1 MERKGNKRNSKEKV
15 VNEPKKRKQRHDE
28 PCRYGNSQ
36 SSSGQKSGGSMM
48 QSEDEE
54 EGEEKNVGLPT
65 NHGRGR
71 KINRPSLLTQLQS
84 ILRKYPNDA
93 QILRE
98 MIQNAEDAGA
108 KIMKI
113 FYDNRFITP
122 KGSNEIKHYFK
133 SPGILIY
140 NDACFKQ
147 EDWEGIITIYNSV
160 KEKEPLKVGKFGLGF
175 KSVFHM
181 TDNPV
186 IISGDTLLIID
197 PLSPTETWS
206 VSLKDLNKFYQPE
219 QTLACL
225 YNRFG
230 FDETALER
238 GNFEG
243 TLFWIPLRLKRSDLK
258 PTATPYSEEEINGFL
273 KSFITEA
280 RYDLLFLRNLEKV
293 EVGNNRSKDPYFKIE
308 MRGKQQVQ
316 LKKTREKFRTDLLEL
331 GSKHPDSDVISK
343 YEVILKTTNTEDNF
357 VMVNWLT
364 GRKNFPEN
372 IGAILNDSNNKELQ
386 YSPYTGVAYCTFSET
401 KEKHQGH
408 IFCFLP
414 VPMTSKSLTGLPVHV
429 NGFFDLDDNRRSI
442 KMPAANNE
450 SFKSDKSFIW
460 NAEMI
465 GELLPKPYHTLVL
478 FLRDICIKNNNKSE
492 SILDVYESIPD
503 PQKVE
508 SNWKSLAEKLYKT
521 IMKENIFFTKQEN
534 GKWVKKEES
543 LFAIFENNSDEGV
556 LHEVETLL
564 VDIGENLVKVP
575 SHVERILEHINCSP
589 VPISPGLIRQK
600 LKVNHKEWCKYSPGR
615 KQSLLSFILED
626 GNYDDLADIKLLPLY
641 HDEFKPFSVS
651 ENEIFVIE
659 EDPSSLYPGLEK
671 KFISKSKVAA
681 KVWDAVSNLAKIEKF
696 QLRLVT
702 NRNFPKL
709 LKETININCTK
720 NEQGSYVPEHKSFL
734 GCTWIERVWRYI
746 ISKRYLDLHQFHSV
760 PIIPI
765 KQINE
770 SHGEHSKKKRKRCKD
785 MSKTHT
791 IEFLTLEGK
800 YMFSKFNSIEL
811 TKPLKKVMQLLGTR
825 VISTKETIHF
835 EIKAVTEMYIKQ
847 PTPLNVISSISNAS
861 LGGNVQEIAETINA
875 ECTDEERTE
884 LAQYLEKHRHIIDKA
899 SFHIFQL
906 LKIFKQYDNKNAKE
920 MVCLKEN
927 SQIHSKCSL
936 MKGFQYPSKYLTTDN
951 SALAEYL
958 GGSNITEKDCISNI
972 LKYMK
977 QGCKVYGQNEKL
989 KIMSHLRY
997 KTDMLLA
1004 VLKKAVEVDFMPSSD
1019 GKYYKTED
1027 LFNPESVILTKL
1039 FQSQKGIFPTS
1050 AFLVTNN
1057 FNESFLRQLGIKNEK
1072 HVSSNNLVAIAE
1084 AIDQN
1089 KKDISQAKALVSFLE
1104 KYPSMLTEEALHTI
1118 KNLKWFPSSKRRDSY
1133 PSKLAWFQEYTLCA
1147 PKVVKHIKYK
1157 YLCGSVV
1164 PLAEF
1169 EKSFKPIADFYDWNS
1184 PPSVNIVL
1192 HHYQNVIRSYHWR
1205 ENLKYITIAKQVFE
1219 FFDEEM
1225 HKNKIDD
1232 VTIRKLKCMNS
1243 VPTKDHGFKPVMQ
1256 TVIETGSFISY
1267 NMEPYLYEV
1276 SNDVSDFSNLLKT
1289 LGVKERVDFI
1299 ILKSIL
1305 HQLQD
1310 KYKSTKV
1317 SNSQD
1322 VKKDLKMAVNVLSSI
1337 VEMQIKKKELLDVL
1351 IPVCSFD
1358 RDNLQFKTLKECTYG
1373 IENNKDAFVGH
1384 EKNSGRKM
1392 VFVHPDV
1399 NHIAKKLGV
1408 ASTKKRFML
1417 SQNIKAL
1424 PWGQRESLTTR
1435 ISNLLSEYN
1444 DGFAV
1449 PKELIQNADDAGATR
1464 VCFFYDER
1472 ENRYDK
1478 DKLLDPGMAQCQ
1490 GQALWVYNN
1499 AMFRDKDFENLIQL
1513 GGRTKLQESGT
1524 IGKFGLGFCSVYNL
1538 TDVPSLISRNMFGVL
1553 DPHLHHLGEATQDK
1567 EPGIL
1572 IELNK
1577 DLIST
1582 LPDQFQPYENVFG
1595 FKTDCC
1601 DQPYKGTLF
1610 RLPLRT
1616 RHQASSEHQKIKR
1629 IEYTKNEMMILLEKF
1644 RMAVANLLLFTSN
1657 VREVLVYHLI
1667 GRSKD
1672 PDRDK
1677 KLLFKSWKS
1686 QLNRKDL
1693 RTNLLKTVAEKM
1705 HHDQLS
1711 DLNLEM
1717 EVCDIGIEVYDSA
1730 KVLAKD
1736 FPDLLDNFKPSK
1748 ASQSFSFAY
1757 GIGNHSVG
1765 LARKLEKEGAL
1776 PIGAVALPLERKGN
1790 ELIKYTRFNNLPKG
1804 FYTNG
1809 RIFCFLPLPLPLSTE
1824 LPLHING
1831 CFMVEQNRK
1840 SIICPNTEDKSNANS
1855 EWNQN
1860 MLSDVILSAFMKILS
1875 SLASLRDHR
1884 ITDAHYW
1891 TLWPQT
1897 TKNTMQDTS
1906 IACLIY
1912 AFYREI
1918 LQTAIPV
1925 FYRKES
1931 RHTIFVRSFNNATF
1945 LDPKFRNSGENGQ
1958 IAFDCLVA
1966 FYDGS
1971 SVVMDMPISVYKNL
1985 KAAACDDTSLVEK
1998 RIISKEYFFCRF
2010 FFPNL
2015 DHWVL
2020 KTTLTREQRDSL
2032 VIEAMT
2038 DPTLHNLVIAYNCI
2052 PVMSSEILLRP
2063 KDLVW
2068 QEGPLKS
2075 MFDITDKRF
2084 PKSTFTHLKKSLEEM
2099 GMMVSYISSSILLE
2113 RVDTVQRM
2121 QRKHAKKRSKAIL
2134 RYLNENVDRHQD
2146 VTNELKQKPFLPVMS
2161 KPVDWLLPWK
2171 GYKKEKKLLPPAK
2184 LFSPFDKYVIGSVG
2198 CFADIKGRS
2207 SLSEERMHQI
2217 GIRSVELVDI
2227 IEQIN
2232 ILGKN
2237 NILSSNGLELTCKLL
2252 YSKLDGFIAN
2262 LTNISSANL
2271 NIRSWKHM
2279 RILNVGTEMI
2289 EPRRIAMHLT
2299 GKCHPYLY
2307 EMDEK
2312 MKLYTNVWRIL
2323 EISDYFTK
2331 DDLVCAL
2338 QEHSQTKG
2346 LTQMQDEITFSVVNL
2361 LSNLCEL
2368 LAKDNICLS
2377 EEEKMN
2383 IKIPDMNCVMRSI
2396 SDICYDEC
2404 DFEDDEDDV
2413 YVVHGRITRCIIEQL
2428 GIRPRRQIYLFRHA
2442 DEIPFGQTERLVTRL
2457 CGLLK
2462 DYPRDHSVLNEL
2474 LQNADDAGATEI
2486 HFVYDLRH
2494 LGTKKTF
2501 GAHWKPLQGPALC
2514 VYNNASFSENDLK
2527 GIKNLGEGSK
2537 SNDATKTGQFGVGF
2551 NAVYHLTDVP
2561 SFLTLGPS
2569 TPKGGAFC
2577 VFDPHCWYVP
2587 RARLD
2592 APGMKLH
2599 PKKLKEKYNDI
2610 YQGYLQDLLPAD
2622 IGTWFRFPLR
2632 RTNPECPSKISR
2644 NIILKSDMNV
2654 LLNKMKVVMKKTL
2667 LFLSNISKISI
2678 SCIQEDEM
2686 QLSQTYSV
2694 SSKLNTSDQQNYDN
2708 FMSHIIYESGLLKSK
2723 AEKINDIEFQEVNY
2737 TNIVEDNQGNSETWL
2752 VVQTF
2757 GFSDNATIPDV
2768 VIEAA
2773 AGEEFNFLP
2782 RGGTAMKVA
2791 HNYTKFLTTETIVVK
2806 EQEKSGEAFCFL
2818 PLPIATGLPCHING
2832 HFSVYSHRNE
2842 IFGGKH
2848 IDDIRFVWN
2857 KLILHQTIAH
2867 SYASCLDYMRRT
2879 LIIDDINEES
2889 LNSLQIY
2896 FNMFPNFD
2904 ELKSSMWQDLAL
2916 EVYRSIYSRELKLFP
2931 ICPEFHQFAGNVFK
2945 EAENYVP
2952 VNFQGRILKWASL
2965 HCREQFYPLFFDDL
2979 QSYYNH
2985 AFENKEGEYRN
2996 KQDEYTYVTSP
3007 QKKEHLQ
3014 IEKQL
3019 LRQLLIELGIKLT
3032 CTPLWIY
3039 HNIAKAI
3046 YSNYNGDG
3054 VCLKLS
3060 HSNIKIQKI
3069 SPSLVVDF
3077 MKSWDTSSID
3087 KCVVDVV
3094 NVPLQETVFKSLKI
3108 FTCILKF
3115 CLMDP
3120 EVDINFAQFPF
3131 LVDNNED
3138 LVELSPRIILS
3149 KFCSLLTSSNKRFIH
3164 ESLVPELNKFQYLFQ
3179 SLDLPEFCSLVSETL
3194 DENRFQSGQPII
3206 WEIYQNELPNSK
3218 WISKFWEY
3226 LDTLSR
3232 PFIGLDKWC
3241 LFPAYMGQRKHKLL
3255 PFDLSYT
3262 ILNIHRTDSIH
3273 FISVHDVLKKLS
3285 LPKPS
3290 RFNIKSTHLSNYV
3303 SSTAQPGKLSECLV
3317 YHKEIISNH
3326 SLLVNECDELLSFF
3340 NNKINFQQWNQ
3351 MKSLKL
3357 FTTINDKIVT
3367 LNGRSR
3373 VLVIKAEN
3381 SSIVLDGLDEWADA
3395 TRTTLIR
3402 HHANHEKM
3410 YEALNVKICISEV
3423 DEHELLEFYI
3433 AYILPEFQYLPQR
3446 FHFLH
3451 LEFVRDKLLS
3461 SNNSNLKEQLA
3472 TLKFIPM
3479 KHVSDLKKA
3488 SDFYNPRNIVFKTL
3502 CNETQL
3508 TPYPYNQTIWK
3519 EFMISAGMIQ
3529 DVSKEQFIKF
3539 AKQIQSQ
3546 GPGQISFRQS
3556 KVLTKHLFGQSNLK
3570 NDLEFLEQM
3579 REICFIMPYIV
3590 EDTYADIFPQIST
3603 TNLVAFTASISE
3615 EQFELAWTTDSILPS
3630 YAVPEDQF
3638 LFEKLN
3644 IKRNPTEN
3652 NFARHLEQVC
3662 QSLQKAK
3669 IDDVDFVE
3677 RFMNSLYGYLVTLKE
3692 RDNFIKRI
3700 SSIPLVYVIKH
3711 NAFLEAKNMV
3721 LKEPE
3726 TCEIKPYL
3734 LVGSEQYGK
3743 FNDLFRKLGATDEVT
3758 LDHYFRVLSVV
3769 KAVVKE
3775 NVLVCEEFEVTEK
3788 AVRGMLTLLQF
3799 KLKPHNITV
3808 NEPVLYLLSEHDRLE
3823 PSSMLIYGDSYS
3835 LQNRLKDQQTIE
3847 LMKTMDTFTED
3858 MFDVDKCFE
3867 LLPSNIRP
3875 RYLSKIVK
3883 EVLTTMCNRVKCE
3896 ISSVLESFIGSK
3908 LFIHSMVR
3916 LAKTKM
3922 KREKLQNKLVED
3934 LISRFKSLRFC
3945 ALESVTTVLAYN
3957 ECHIEG
3963 SMENKPLF
3971 YDERENIV
3979 LISASDLDVL
3989 KWIAKYSHLLSEV
4002 IHNLCFDKVDSKHIQ
4017 TVLLNYNATAI
4028 EMMNLL
4034 DELGA
4039 VQIDYVPVDSSWI
4052 PTPGTPVPRECLAFL
4067 IHGISSFQ
4075 PGDYAVFEVFDNR
4088 FNDHET
4094 QEKVAVYIYVKI
4106 IRCLSTEPEGFPEYE
4121 IDIGDG
4127 QSKKVR
4133 SYDLYKLERPKSD
4146 SDSQTSSPTNS
4157 DTEPQTSCL
4166 AVYTGEQSNDY
4177 TSKATELNLEDV
4189 LQEIE
4194 ETLIDA
4200 WRLGYEIFRK
4210 VYKRLILRWHP
4221 DKHGNSK
4228 FSNEIA
4234 KHIISFAKLIQS
4246 GKIDPDNFPSY
4257 KERNKSRQSDRQN
4270 YRRQWNKYKGR
4281 PRSGNFN
4288 QQNEY
4293 WFDPDD
4299 FARRARREHS
4309 SSNRNYEE
4317 NVYNPDPRPYDGE
4330 IWFKQAQNDIAT
4342 ADALMGVATS
4352 QSFNWICVTS
4362 HQAAEKAIKAVQI
4375 SKDDKKFK
4383 KHHSLITEVSMSNPT
4398 LQKAAED
4405 LERLV
4410 GDYTRMRYPRPAYF
4424 PKTPSDLYSNSDAK
4438 EALKLAKIII
4448 KTVKEIMK
4456 FK

>member
-1 MERKGNKRNSKEKV
+1 MERKGNKRNSKEKD

-54 EGEEKNVGLPT
+54 EEEEKNFGLPT

-186 IISGDTLLIID
+186 IISGETLLIID

-206 VSLKDLNKFYQPE
+206 VSLQDLNKFYQPE

-316 LKKTREKFRTDLLEL
+316 LEKTREKFRTDLLEL
-331 GSKHPDSDVISK
+331 GSKHPDSDIISK
-343 YEVILKTTNTEDNF
+343 YEVILKTTNTEDHF
-357 VMVNWLT
+357 VVVNLLT
-364 GRKNFPEN
+364 GRKNFPGN
-372 IGAILNDSNNKELQ
+372 IRAILNDCNNKELQ
-386 YSPYTGVAYCTFSET
+386 YSPYTGVAYCTFSAT

-414 VPMTSKSLTGLPVHV
+414 LPMTSKSLTGLPVHV

-442 KMPAANNE
+442 KMPASNNE
-450 SFKSDKSFIW
+450 SLKSDTSLIW

-465 GELLPKPYHTLVL
+465 GELLPNPYYTLVL

-503 PQKVE
+503 PLKVE
-508 SNWKSLAEKLYKT
+508 SNWRSLAEKLYKT

-534 GKWVKKEES
+534 GKWVKQCDS
-543 LFAIFENNSDEGV
+543 LFAVFENNSDKGV
-556 LHEVETLL
+556 LHEVETFLL
-564 VDIGENLVKVP
+564 DIGTNLVKIP
-575 SHVERILEHINCSP
+575 RRVERILEYIHRSP
-589 VPISPGLIRQK
+589 SSISPRLIRQK
-600 LKVNHKEWCKYSPGR
+600 LKVNHKVWSKYSPGR

-626 GNYDDLADIKLLPLY
+626 GNYDDLADVKLLPLY
-641 HDEFKPFSVS
+641 HGEFKPFSVS
-651 ENEIFVIE
+651 ENEVFVIE
-659 EDPSSLYPGLEK
+659 EDPSILYHGLENR
-671 KFISKSKVAA
+671 FISKSKVID
-681 KVWDAVSNLAKIEKF
+681 KVWDAVSNLAKKEKF

-702 NRNFPKL
+702 NQHFPIL

-720 NEQGSYVPEHKSFL
+720 NEQGSYVPECESLF
-734 GCTWIERVWRYI
+734 GCTWIERVWQSIFSR
-746 ISKRYLDLHQFHSV
+746 RYLDLYQFHSV

-770 SHGEHSKKKRKRCKD
+770 CHGEHSKKKRKRYKD

-825 VISTKETIHF
+825 VISQKETIHF
-835 EIKAVTEMYIKQ
+835 KMKAVTEMYIKQ
-847 PTPLNVISSISNAS
+847 PTPLNVISSFSNAS
-861 LGGNVQEIAETINA
+861 LGENVQEIAETINA

-884 LAQYLEKHRHIIDKA
+884 IAQYLEKHRHTIDKT

-906 LKIFKQYDNKNAKE
+906 LKIFKQDDNKNAKE

-936 MKGFQYPSKYLTTDN
+936 SKGFQYPRKYLTTDN

-972 LKYMK
+972 LEYMK
-977 QGCKVYGQNEKL
+977 QGCKMYSQNEKL
-989 KIMSHLRY
+989 KMMSHLRY
-997 KTDMLLA
+997 KSDMLLA
-1004 VLKKAVEVDFMPSSD
+1004 VLKKAVEVDFIPSSD

-1039 FQSQKGIFPTS
+1039 FQSQKGIFPNS
-1050 AFLVTNN
+1050 DFLVTNN
-1057 FNESFLRQLGIKNEK
+1057 FNESFLPQLGIKNEK

-1084 AIDQN
+1084 AINQN
-1089 KKDISQAKALVSFLE
+1089 TKDNFSQAKALVSFLE
-1104 KYPSMLTEEALHTI
+1104 KYPSIITEEALRTM
-1118 KNLKWFPSSKRRDSY
+1118 KNLKWFPCSKRRDSY
-1133 PSKLAWFQEYTLCA
+1133 PSRLAWFQENALCA
-1147 PKVVKHIKYK
+1147 PKEVKHIKYK

-1169 EKSFKPIADFYDWNS
+1169 EKSFKPIAEFYDWNS

-1192 HHYQNVIRSYHWR
+1192 HHYQNVIGSYHWR
-1205 ENLKYITIAKQVFE
+1205 ENLQYIMIAKQVFE
-1219 FFDEEM
+1219 FFEEEM
-1225 HKNKIDD
+1225 HKKRIDD
-1232 VTIRKLKCMNS
+1232 VTIRNLKRMNS
-1243 VPTKDHGFKPVMQ
+1243 VPTKYHGFKPVMQ

-1276 SNDVSDFSNLLKT
+1276 SNDVLDCSNLLKT
-1289 LGVKERVDFI
+1289 LGVKEKVDFI
-1299 ILKSIL
+1299 LLKSIL
-1305 HQLQD
+1305 QRLQD

-1337 VEMQIKKKELLDVL
+1337 VEMQIKKKDLLDVL

-1358 RDNLQFKTLKECTYG
+1358 RDNLQFKTVNECTYG
-1373 IENNKDAFVGH
+1373 VENNKDTLVGH
-1384 EKNSGRKM
+1384 EKKFGRKM

-1399 NHIAKKLGV
+1399 NHIAQKLGV
-1408 ASTKKRFML
+1408 VSTKKRFML
-1417 SQNIKAL
+1417 TQNIIAL
-1424 PWGQRESLTTR
+1424 SWGQRESLTTR
-1435 ISNLLSEYN
+1435 IFNLLSEYN

-1464 VCFFYDER
+1464 VCFLYDER
-1472 ENRYDK
+1472 ENMYDK
-1478 DKLLDPGMAQCQ
+1478 DKLLDPGMAECQ

-1553 DPHLHHLGEATQDK
+1553 DPHLHHLGEATDDK

-1577 DLIST
+1577 DFIST

-1657 VREVLVYHLI
+1657 VREVLVYHLN

-1686 QLNRKDL
+1686 QSNRKVL

-1705 HHDQLS
+1705 QHDQLS

-1736 FPDLLDNFKPSK
+1736 FPKLLDNFKPSK
-1748 ASQSFSFAY
+1748 ASQSFAFTY

-1776 PIGAVALPLERKGN
+1776 PIGAVALPVERKGH
-1790 ELIKYTRFNNLPKG
+1790 ELIKYTKINNLPKG

-1860 MLSDVILSAFMKILS
+1860 MLSDVILSAYMKILS
-1875 SLASLRDHR
+1875 SLASLEDHK

-1897 TKNTMQDTS
+1897 TKNAMQD
-1906 IACLIY
+1906 IACLIN

-1918 LQTAIPV
+1918 LQTDIPI

-1931 RHTIFVRSFNNATF
+1931 RHMKFVSSFNNAKF
-1945 LDPKFRNSGENGQ
+1945 LDPQFRNSGKIGQ
-1958 IAFDCLVA
+1958 TAFDCLIA

-1971 SVVMDMPISVYKNL
+1971 SVVMDLPIGIYKNL
-1985 KAAACDDTSLVEK
+1985 KAATCDDTSLVEK
-1998 RIISKEYFFCRF
+1998 RIILKKTFFSRF

-2015 DHWVL
+2015 DHLVM
-2020 KTTLTREQRDSL
+2020 KTTLTKEQRDSL
-2032 VIEAMT
+2032 VIEAIK
-2038 DPTLHNLVIAYNCI
+2038 DPSLNDLVIDYKCI
-2052 PVMSSEILLRP
+2052 PVMMSETLLQP

-2068 QEGPLKS
+2068 QDGPLKS
-2075 MFDITDKRF
+2075 MFEIKDKRF
-2084 PKSTFTHLKKSLEEM
+2084 PKSTFAHLKKTLDEM
-2099 GMMVSYISSSILLE
+2099 GMMVSYISSPILLE
-2113 RVDTVQRM
+2113 RVDTVQTM
-2121 QRKHAKKRSKAIL
+2121 QRKHALKRSKAIL
-2134 RYLNENVDRHQD
+2134 RYLNDNVDRHQD
-2146 VTNELKQKPFLPVMS
+2146 VINDFKQKPFLPVMS
-2161 KPVDWLLPWK
+2161 KPVHWLLPWK
-2171 GYKKEKKLLPPAK
+2171 GYQKEKKLLPPEK
-2184 LFSPFDKYVIGSVG
+2184 LFSPFDKHVIGSVG
-2198 CFADIKGRS
+2198 CIADIEGQSISK
-2207 SLSEERMHQI
+2207 ERMYQL
-2217 GIRSVELVDI
+2217 GIRSVKKEDI
-2227 IEQIN
+2227 IEQID
-2232 ILGKN
+2232 ILGKSN
-2237 NILSSNGLELTCKLL
+2237 VSSSNGLDIYVLYGLL
-2252 YSKLDGFIAN
+2252 DRFIADHSN
-2262 LTNISSANL
+2262 TSYDNIDL
-2271 NIRSWKHM
+2271 NSWKQM
-2279 RILNVGTEMI
+2279 KILKVGTEMI
-2289 EPRRIAMHLT
+2289 EPRRIAMNLT
-2299 GKCHPYLY
+2299 VRCHPYLY
-2307 EMDEK
+2307 EMEES
-2312 MKLYTNVWRIL
+2312 MKTFTKVWQLL
-2323 EISDYFTK
+2323 EIQDHFNK
-2331 DDLVCAL
+2331 FNFIRAL
-2338 QEHSQTKG
+2338 KEHSQMIG
-2346 LTQMQDEITFSVVNL
+2346 LNQMDGERTISVVNL
-2361 LSNLCEL
+2361 LSNLCDL
-2368 LAKDNICLS
+2368 LECDKIYLS
-2377 EEEKMN
+2377 EKEKRI
-2383 IKIPDMNCVMRSI
+2383 IKVPDNNCFMRSI
-2396 SDICYDEC
+2396 SDICYDDG
-2404 DFEDDEDDV
+2404 DFQYDEDDV
-2413 YVVHGRITRCIIEQL
+2413 YVIHGKLTGLIIKHL
-2428 GIRPRRQIYLFRHA
+2428 GIMSRRHMYLSRHA
-2442 DEIPFGQTERLVTRL
+2442 DEIAFGQTEQLVTRL

-2462 DYPRDHSVLNEL
+2462 DYPIDHSVLNEL

-2494 LGTKKTF
+2494 HGTKKTF
-2501 GAHWKPLQGPALC
+2501 GKNWNLLQGPALC
-2514 VYNNASFSENDLK
+2514 VYNDASFSENDLK

-2537 SNDATKTGQFGVGF
+2537 SNDATTTGQFGVGF

-2561 SFLTLGPS
+2561 SFLTLGPR
-2569 TPKGGAFC
+2569 TPNGGAFC

-2587 RARLD
+2587 RARVE
-2592 APGMKLH
+2592 APGIRLLPEKL
-2599 PKKLKEKYNDI
+2599 EAKYNDV
-2610 YQGYLQDLLPAD
+2610 YKGYLQDVVRAE

-2632 RTNPECPSKISR
+2632 VENPECPSKISS
-2644 NIILKSDMNV
+2644 NVISKNAMIALLK
-2654 LLNKMKVVMKKTL
+2654 KMKEAMTKSL
-2667 LFLSNISKISI
+2667 LFLSNITKISI
-2678 SCIQEDEM
+2678 SCIRKDGVK
-2686 QLSQTYSV
+2686 LSDTYSV
-2694 SSKLNTSDQQNYDN
+2694 NSKLHNSDQQNYDS
-2708 FMSHIIYESGLLKSK
+2708 FMSRIIFESGRLKSK
-2723 AEKINDIEFQEVNY
+2723 AVKINDIEFQEVKY
-2737 TNIVEDNQGNSETWL
+2737 TNSVEDNAGNSETWF

-2757 GFSDNATIPDV
+2757 GFSDNTKIPDV
-2768 VIEAA
+2768 VINAA
-2773 AGEEFNFLP
+2773 ARKDFFLLP

-2791 HNYTKFLTTETIVVK
+2791 DNYTQFLRTGTNAVE
-2806 EQEKSGEAFCFL
+2806 EQETRGEAFCFL

-2879 LIIDDINEES
+2879 LIIDAINEES

-2896 FNMFPNFD
+2896 FSMFPNCD
-2904 ELKSSMWQDLAL
+2904 KLESSMWKDLAL
-2916 EVYRSIYSRELKLFP
+2916 EVYLNIYNRELKLFP
-2931 ICPEFHQFAGNVFK
+2931 ICPEFHQYTEKVFK
-2945 EAENYVP
+2945 EAENDIP
-2952 VNFQGRILKWASL
+2952 VTFQGRILEWASL

-2985 AFENKEGEYRN
+2985 ALENKEEKYRY
-2996 KQDEYTYVTSP
+2996 KQDEYTNVTSP
-3007 QKKEHLQ
+3007 QKEEHLQ
-3014 IEKQL
+3014 IEERM
-3019 LRQLLIELGIKLT
+3019 LRPLLIELGIKLT

-3039 HNIAKAI
+3039 DNIANTI
-3046 YSNYNGDG
+3046 YSNHNGEA
-3054 VCLKLS
+3054 VFLKLS
-3060 HSNIKIQKI
+3060 NSSIKIQII

-3077 MKSWDTSSID
+3077 LQSWNTSSID
-3087 KCVVDVV
+3087 RCVVDKV
-3094 NVPLQETVFKSLKI
+3094 NIPLEQTVFKSLMR

-3115 CLMDP
+3115 CLMNPDDD
-3120 EVDINFAQFPF
+3120 VSFKQFPF
-3131 LVDNNED
+3131 LVDNNGD
-3138 LVELSPRIILS
+3138 LVELSPQIILTR
-3149 KFCSLLTSSNKRFIH
+3149 FCSLLPCSNKRFIH
-3164 ESLVPELNKFQYLFQ
+3164 ESLFPDLYKFQDLFQ
-3179 SLDLPEFCSLVSETL
+3179 SLDLAAFCSLLSETL
-3194 DENRFQSGQPII
+3194 NQNLFKSGQPIK
-3206 WEIYQNELPNSK
+3206 WKYSQNELPNSL
-3218 WISKFWEY
+3218 WISQFWEY
-3226 LDTLSR
+3226 LGTLTG
-3232 PFIGLDKWC
+3232 PFFELEEWC
-3241 LFPAYMGQRKHKLL
+3241 LFPGYFGQNKHMLL
-3255 PFDLSYT
+3255 PIKMSYA
-3262 ILNIHRTDSIH
+3262 ILNIKGGDSVN
-3273 FISVHDVLKKLS
+3273 FRSVHDILKKLS

-3290 RFNIKSTHLSNYV
+3290 RFNFTSTHLSKFV
-3303 SSTAQPGKLSECLV
+3303 SSTAQPGKLCKCLV
-3317 YHKEIISNH
+3317 YHKELISSH
-3326 SLLVNECDELLSFF
+3326 CLSVYECDELLSFF
-3340 NNKINFQQWNQ
+3340 DNKINQIQWKQ
-3351 MKSLKL
+3351 MRGLKL
-3357 FTTINDKIVT
+3357 FTTIDNAIVD

-3373 VLVIKAEN
+3373 VLVIKVEN
-3381 SSIVLDGLDEWADA
+3381 SSIVLDGLDNWADA
-3395 TRTTLIR
+3395 TNTYLIK
-3402 HHANHEKM
+3402 HNANHGKM
-3410 YEALNVKICISEV
+3410 YEALNLQICICEK
-3423 DEHELLEFYI
+3423 DEHELLELYI
-3433 AYILPEFQYLPQR
+3433 EYILPEFQYLPQH
-3446 FHFLH
+3446 FHCVH
-3451 LEFVRDKLLS
+3451 LEFVREKLLS
-3461 SNNSNLKEQLA
+3461 SKNCRLKEQLA
-3472 TLKFIPM
+3472 NLRFIPM
-3479 KHVSDLKKA
+3479 NDVGDLKKA

-3508 TPYPYNQTIWK
+3508 PPLPFNQTIWG

-3546 GPGQISFRQS
+3546 GPSSVTMHQS
-3556 KVLTKHLFGQSNLK
+3556 KVLTKYLFGQFNLH

-3590 EDTYADIFPQIST
+3590 KNTYADISPQIST
-3603 TNLVAFTASISE
+3603 QNLVAFSASVSQ
-3615 EQFELAWTTDSILPS
+3615 EQFELAWTTDNILPT
-3630 YAVPEDQF
+3630 YAVPKDQH
-3638 LFEKLN
+3638 LFGKLN
-3644 IKRNPTEN
+3644 IKISPTEN
-3652 NFARHLEQVC
+3652 NFVRHLEQVFK
-3662 QSLQKAK
+3662 SLQKGT
-3669 IDDVDFVE
+3669 DTGEDFVKK
-3677 RFMNSLYGYLVTLKE
+3677 FMTNIFDYLVTLNE
-3692 RDNFIKRI
+3692 RDNFIERI

-3711 NAFLEAKNMV
+3711 NAFLEAKNIV

-3726 TCEIKPYL
+3726 TSEIKPYL
-3734 LVGSEQYGK
+3734 LIGSEYFGMY
-3743 FNDLFRKLGATDEVT
+3743 NDLFRKLGAKDEVT
-3758 LDHYFRVLSVV
+3758 LDHYFRVLSCV
-3769 KAVVKE
+3769 KAIVKE
-3775 NVLVCEEFEVTEK
+3775 DILVYDELKVADK
-3788 AVRGMLTLLQF
+3788 AVRGIFTLLQM
-3799 KLKPHNITV
+3799 KLDPAKIIV
-3808 NEPVLYLLSEHDRLE
+3808 NEPVLHLLSDKDLLQ
-3823 PSSMLIYGDSYS
+3823 PSCNLIYGDSNS
-3835 LQNRLKDQQTIE
+3835 LKKRLKDQQKIQ
-3847 LMKTMDTFTED
+3847 LMKTMDKFTED
-3858 MFDVDKCFE
+3858 GFDVDKCFD
-3867 LLPSNIRP
+3867 LLPLCYRP
-3875 RYLSKIVK
+3875 QYLSKIVK
-3883 EVLTTMCNRVKCE
+3883 EVLTTVHKRLSCE
-3896 ISSVLESFIGSK
+3896 IGSVLESFISSE
-3908 LFIHSMVR
+3908 LFILSMVR

-3922 KREKLQNKLVED
+3922 KREKLQENLLEG
-3934 LISRFKSLRFC
+3934 ISIRFKSLRFS
-3945 ALESVTTVLAYN
+3945 ALESVTTVLTYKGY
-3957 ECHIEG
+3957 HIEE
-3963 SMENKPLF
+3963 SMECKPLF
-3971 YDERENIV
+3971 YDEKENTV
-3979 LISASDLDVL
+3979 FISASDLDVL
-3989 KWIAKYSHLLSEV
+3989 KWIAKHSHLLAEV
-4002 IHNLCFDKVDSKHIQ
+4002 ICSICFNKVDPNHIR
-4017 TVLLNYNATAI
+4017 TVLLNYNSTAKEI
-4028 EMMNLL
+4028 MDLL

-4052 PTPGTPVPRECLAFL
+4052 PTPGDPVPRECLAFL
-4067 IHGISSFQ
+4067 IHGISQFQ
-4075 PGDYAVFEVFDNR
+4075 PGDSAVFEVFDNR
-4088 FNDHET
+4088 FEDNET
-4094 QEKVAVYIYVKI
+4094 NGKVAVYIYVKI
-4106 IRCLSTEPEGFPEYE
+4106 IRCISTEPEAFPEYE

-4127 QSKKVR
+4127 QSKIVR
-4133 SYDLYKLERPKSD
+4133 SFDLYKLERPKSA
-4146 SDSQTSSPTNS
+4146 SDSQTSSATNS
-4157 DTEPQTSCL
+4157 DTEPQSSCL
-4166 AVYTGEQSNDY
+4166 VVHTGEQSNDN
-4177 TSKATELNLEDV
+4177 TSKTTELNLEDV

-4194 ETLIDA
+4194 EALIDA
-4200 WRLGYEIFRK
+4200 WRLGYETFRK

-4234 KHIISFAKLIQS
+4234 KHIISFVKLIQS

-4257 KERNKSRQSDRQN
+4257 KERKKSRQSDRQN
-4270 YRRQWNKYKGR
+4270 YQRQWNQYKGR

-4288 QQNEY
+4288 RQKEY

-4299 FARRARREHS
+4299 FASRARREHS
-4309 SSNRNYEE
+4309 SSYRSYEE

-4362 HQAAEKAIKAVQI
+4362 HQAAEKALKAVQI
-4375 SKDDKKFK
+4375 SKDDKKSK

-4410 GDYTRMRYPRPAYF
+4410 GDYTRMRYPRPAFY
-4424 PKTPSDLYSNSDAK
+4424 PKTPSDLYSHSDAK
-4438 EALKLAKIII
+4438 EALRLAKIII
-4448 KTVKEIMK
+4448 KTVKDIMK